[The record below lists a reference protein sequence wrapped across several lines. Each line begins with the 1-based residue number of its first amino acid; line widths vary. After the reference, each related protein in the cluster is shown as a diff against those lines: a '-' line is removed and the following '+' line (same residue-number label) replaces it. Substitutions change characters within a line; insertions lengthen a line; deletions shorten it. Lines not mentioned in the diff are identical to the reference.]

1 MLFYFTKKCSIISF
15 VYFYT
20 NIGGVPMKKLD
31 ELREYFSK
39 FDKLCVAYSGGVDS
53 DLVMN
58 VAYEVLKDNAIA
70 VIGDGIMLSRK
81 DLDDAERLAKKAGIK
96 YYVIKADAFAVK
108 EFKFNDRKRCYY
120 CKKNIMGGVI
130 AKAKELGFDIVADGK
145 NADDG
150 KVYRPG
156 AQAAAELG
164 LVSPLYEVGMTKADI
179 REAAKELGLETW
191 NKASNSCLATRFPYD
206 TELTEE
212 NFRKVEAAELII
224 SKKGIPSGR
233 VRLHDDIARIEIPKE
248 KFSEFM
254 ADESLIEN
262 IKKIGFRY
270 ITLDLEGFRSGSMD

>member
-1 MLFYFTKKCSIISF
+1 ME
-15 VYFYT
+15 
-20 NIGGVPMKKLD
+20 KLD
-31 ELREYFSK
+31 KLREYISQ

-81 DLDDAERLAKKAGIK
+81 DMEDAERLAKKAAK
-96 YYVIKADAFAVK
+96 PSESSKAETTAK
-108 EFKFNDRKRCYY
+108 KFNDKKRCYY
-120 CKKNIMGGVI
+120 CKKNIMGAI
-130 AKAKELGFDIVADGK
+130 IKKAAELGYKTVADGK

-156 AQAAAELG
+156 AMAADELG
-164 LVSPLYEVGMTKADI
+164 IVSPLYQSGMTKADI
-179 REAAKELGLETW
+179 REAAKKLGLETW

-212 NFRKVEAAELII
+212 NFHKVEKAELLIA
-224 SKKGIPSGR
+224 KKGIPSGR
-233 VRLHDDIARIEIPKE
+233 VRLHGDIARIEIPKDR
-248 KFSEFM
+248 FNEFLS
-254 ADESLIEN
+254 DNELIDN

-270 ITLDLEGFRSGSMD
+270 ITLDMEGFRSGSMD

>member
-1 MLFYFTKKCSIISF
+1 
-15 VYFYT
+15 
-20 NIGGVPMKKLD
+20 MKKLD
-31 ELREYFSK
+31 ELREYISK

-58 VAYEVLKDNAIA
+58 VAYDVLKDNAIA

-81 DLDDAERLAKKAGIK
+81 DFYDAERLAKKAGIK
-96 YYVIKADAFAVK
+96 YYIIKADAFAVK
-108 EFKFNDRKRCYY
+108 EFKFNDKKRCYF

-130 AKAKELGFDIVADGK
+130 AKARELGFNTVADGK

-156 AQAAAELG
+156 AQAAEELG
-164 LVSPLYEVGMTKADI
+164 LVSPLYAVGMTKSDI

-191 NKASNSCLATRFPYD
+191 SKASNSCLATRFPYD

-224 SKKGIPSGR
+224 AKNGIPSGR
-233 VRLHDDIARIEIPKE
+233 VRLHGDIARIEIPKDR
-248 KFSEFM
+248 FTDFM
-254 ADESLIEN
+254 ADKNIVEE

-270 ITLDLEGFRSGSMD
+270 VTLDLEGFRSGSMD